1 MKYWARALTHRE
13 AFERGEKERHVLSFK
28 WLSSRQD
35 PKRAISIHKRRFT
48 NKSITWAHWCETTH
62 AGLEAGSPGFQGS
75 AWSHS
80 SSRPGACSWVKGK
93 MCTNGFPQ
101 FSAKFRARRLQGGF
115 WDKSPLPPFWDNF
128 PHTCDLVFPKWAGE
142 RVGEGAKRGRVRP
155 YEGEKKKEMTLV

>member
-48 NKSITWAHWCETTH
+48 NKSITWEHWCEITD
-62 AGLEAGSPGFQGS
+62 ARLEAWSPGFQDLV
-75 AWSHS
+75 WSNS
-80 SSRPGACSWVKGK
+80 FPRPGASSWVKWK
-93 MCTNGFPQ
+93 MCANGLVLQ

-115 WDKSPLPPFWDNF
+115 WDEF
-128 PHTCDLVFPKWAGE
+128 PSTSVLRQLSSYLWFGFPKMSRGTGRPRDKK
-142 RVGEGAKRGRVRP
+142 RVV
-155 YEGEKKKEMTLV
+155 

>member
-48 NKSITWAHWCETTH
+48 NKSITWEHWCETTG

-75 AWSHS
+75 AWSPS
-80 SSRPGACSWVKGK
+80 SSRPGASSWVKWK
-93 MCTNGFPQ
+93 MCANGFLQ
-101 FSAKFRARRLQGGF
+101 FSAKFRAQRLQGGF
-115 WDKSPLPPFWDNF
+115 WDKSPSTSVLRQLSSYLWFGS
-128 PHTCDLVFPKWAGE
+128 PKMGRGTTGRWRGK
-142 RVGEGAKRGRVRP
+142 KRL
-155 YEGEKKKEMTLV
+155 E